1 VSIAPF
7 DTRGF
12 SRAEYSVRG
21 VRTVLYSIG
30 AGPEVMYWHGGG
42 TWHGFAWARE
52 LQSHHRVLLPYH
64 PGFGESA
71 DDPRIGSLD
80 DYLSHYMALFDQL
93 QLAPLSLIGAS
104 LGGLLAARFALAHPD
119 RISKLILA
127 APAGLSSPEYP
138 PPDYRQV
145 PLEALPAWF
154 MVDTA
159 LLAPFWPERWVERRE
174 REQASGGRAFTGS
187 RMGAAFASDLKT
199 LKTPTLVLWGRQDR
213 ILPAGLAS
221 LWQQALPN
229 ATLRIVDN
237 AGHLLLDESA
247 EARRELEIFLR

>member
-1 VSIAPF
+1 MSVAHF

-12 SRAEYSVRG
+12 ARAEYSVRG

-30 AGPEVMYWHGGG
+30 DGPKVMYWHGRG

-52 LQSHHRVLLPYH
+52 LQSHYRVLLPYH

-71 DDPRIGSLD
+71 DAPGIGSLA
-80 DYLSHYMALFDQL
+80 DYLSHYETLLDQL
-93 QLAPLSLIGAS
+93 QLSPLPLIGAS
-104 LGGLLAARFALAHPD
+104 FGGLLAAHFALGHPE

-127 APAGLSSPEYP
+127 APSGLSSPDYP
-138 PPDYRQV
+138 PPDYRHV

-154 MVDTA
+154 IVDTA
-159 LLAPFWPERWVERRE
+159 LLAPFWPDRWVERRE
-174 REQASGGRAFTGS
+174 REQASGERALAGS
-187 RMGAAFASDLKT
+187 RTGAAFASDLEA
-199 LKTPTLVLWGRQDR
+199 LKTPTLVLWGRRDR
-213 ILPAGLAS
+213 ILPVGLAS
-221 LWQQALPN
+221 LWQQALPH
-229 ATLRIVDN
+229 AKLRIVDN